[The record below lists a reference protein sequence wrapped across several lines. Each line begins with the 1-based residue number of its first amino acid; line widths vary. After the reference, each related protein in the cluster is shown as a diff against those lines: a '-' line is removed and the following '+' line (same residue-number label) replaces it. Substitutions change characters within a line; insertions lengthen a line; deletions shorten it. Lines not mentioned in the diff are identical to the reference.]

1 VRCREQPRAPGTHD
15 EAAAFFAEKWWTRL
29 QPIRTVSEIELDFVV
44 FTQDLFP
51 FQAIAAEAQAM
62 RRLGMT
68 LQAIARALGVSEKTV
83 WKAVAR

>member
-1 VRCREQPRAPGTHD
+1 M
-15 EAAAFFAEKWWTRL
+15 
-29 QPIRTVSEIELDFVV
+29 V

-83 WKAVAR
+83 WKALAR

>member
-1 VRCREQPRAPGTHD
+1 LGQ
-15 EAAAFFAEKWWTRL
+15 AERTRL

-68 LQAIARALGVSEKTV
+68 LQASS
-83 WKAVAR
+83 VARGL